1 MDLSQQKLTKEEWD
15 ALEVPIHQEEK
26 VILKM
31 IMDGFTDVNIVENET
46 MSIMNYMKIYENEDF
61 YMDWLFK
68 QYFKETVDKYCKKY
82 DYEFTYSPFVRKLKK
97 IKSSEQIRLR
107 NFDKKLADNKLFI
120 FEYIL
125 LDFIKKIS
133 KKNDKHSFYFYTM
146 TRILNTKI
154 NY

>member
-31 IMDGFTDVNIVENET
+31 IIDGFTDVNIVENET

-82 DYEFTYSPFVRKLKK
+82 DYEFTYTPF
-97 IKSSEQIRLR
+97 E
-107 NFDKKLADNKLFI
+107 N
-120 FEYIL
+120 
-125 LDFIKKIS
+125 
-133 KKNDKHSFYFYTM
+133 
-146 TRILNTKI
+146 
-154 NY
+154 